1 MRYHLRLQPWGVH
14 SARLCGML
22 HIVGLLTEGNE
33 GLIPYAIRMLK
44 GKHIDFRVAA
54 MKS

>member
-1 MRYHLRLQPWGVH
+1 MPRNILICCDGTG
-14 SARLCGML
+14 ALCGIL
-22 HIVGLLTEGNE
+22 HIVGLLTEANE
-33 GLIPYAIRMLK
+33 GLIPYAIRMIK